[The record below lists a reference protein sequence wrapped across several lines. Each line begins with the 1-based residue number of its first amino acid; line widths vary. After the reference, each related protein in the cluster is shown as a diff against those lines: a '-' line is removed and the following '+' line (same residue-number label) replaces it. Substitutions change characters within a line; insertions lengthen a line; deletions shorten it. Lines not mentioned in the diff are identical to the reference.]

1 MLRPAFSTVAC
12 PDWTLE
18 RVAQAAAEFRFD
30 GVELRTFGQ
39 GKSEFACEP
48 GLTDPAKVRRLFAD
62 VGVQI
67 AGLAT
72 SVRFDAPIF
81 PPVLGNLLPQREAA
95 VNEGKRSVALASACG
110 SRFVRVFGFEI
121 GQREN
126 RRAAITRISDR
137 LARVC
142 DYAHN
147 RDVTVLLE
155 NAASFP
161 GAADVAEI
169 LERVQSPHLGVCYD
183 LASAFAVGETPAE
196 GVKILGSAMKAARVR
211 DVEDGRPVPLGHG
224 ELPNRD
230 LVAAMR
236 SAGLDAWLIFTWDRA
251 WRPEL
256 APAEKVLPEAA
267 HRLWEW
273 IGSKSVAAA

>member
-30 GVELRTFGQ
+30 GVELRTFGH

-62 VGVQI
+62 VGVTI

-81 PPVLGNLLPQREAA
+81 PPVLGNLLPQREAS
-95 VNEGKRSVALASACG
+95 VHEGKRSVALTSACG
-110 SRFVRVFGFEI
+110 SRNVRVFGFEI

-126 RRAAITRISDR
+126 RRSVLDRICER
-137 LARVC
+137 LSKVC
-142 DYAHN
+142 DHARN

-161 GAADVAEI
+161 GAEDVAEI
-169 LERVQSPHLGVCYD
+169 LNRVQSPHLGVCYD
-183 LASAFAVGETPAE
+183 LASAHAVGESPEA
-196 GVKILGSAMKAARVR
+196 GVRILGTAIKAVRVR
-211 DVEDGRPVPLGHG
+211 DSEDGRPVPLGQG
-224 ELPNRD
+224 ELPNRE
-230 LVAAMR
+230 LISALRAAGV
-236 SAGLDAWLIFTWDRA
+236 SAWLIFTWDRA
-251 WRPEL
+251 WKPEL

-267 HRLWEW
+267 HKLWDW
-273 IGSKSVAAA
+273 IGAQGVVAA

>member
-48 GLTDPAKVRRLFAD
+48 GLTDPGKVKRLFAD
-62 VGVQI
+62 VGVHV

-81 PPVLGNLLPQREAA
+81 PPVLGNMLPQREAS
-95 VNEGKRSVALASACG
+95 VREGKRSVELSHACG
-110 SRFVRVFGFEI
+110 ARFVRVFGFEI

-137 LARVC
+137 LAKVC
-142 DYAHN
+142 DHARN

-161 GAADVAEI
+161 AAADVAEI
-169 LERVQSPHLGVCYD
+169 LDRVQSPQLGVCYD
-183 LASAFAVGETPAE
+183 LASAHAVGETPEA
-196 GVKILGSAMKAARVR
+196 GVRTLGAAIKSVRVR
-211 DVEDGRPVPLGHG
+211 DTEDGKPVPLGQG
-224 ELPNRD
+224 ELPNRE
-230 LVAAMR
+230 LVAALR
-236 SAGLDAWLIFTWDRA
+236 AARVSAWLIFTWDRA
-251 WRPEL
+251 WMPQL
-256 APAEKVLPEAA
+256 SPAEKVLPEAA
-267 HRLWEW
+267 HRLWDW
-273 IGSKSVAAA
+273 IGGKSVAAA